1 MYKIIFLSS
10 SLLILSPIFIILLKK
25 YFKKNNLNYVP
36 PLKKSPSPR
45 IRREHINLEIPDN
58 LVLDNSKLTSIIEEP

>member
-1 MYKIIFLSS
+1 MYEFIFLSS
-10 SLLILSPIFIILLKK
+10 SLLIISPIIIIFLKK
-25 YFKKNNLNYVP
+25 TYEKNKENVP